1 MTKEQ
6 ILQAIQLMPE
16 ERFEDIDIL
25 LERLILLD
33 KIEQGE
39 EDIKAGRVYS
49 NEQMKEIMKSWFKSS
64 GQIRKQRPDC
74 NKRVHF
80 KESAFQA
87 ELFLDALYTKAQV
100 LIQFLKLE
108 NQFLVQ

>member
-64 GQIRKQRPDC
+64 GQNP
-74 NKRVHF
+74 
-80 KESAFQA
+80 QA
-87 ELFLDALYTKAQV
+87 TT
-100 LIQFLKLE
+100 
-108 NQFLVQ
+108 